1 MWPAGSSHV
10 TDFRTEQN
18 MSAVKRGH
26 GDDLA
31 DVAPAAKKPMVREP
45 ETAEQRVLE
54 IIKNSGNKGVSDDDL
69 IKACPVLTIDER
81 VDVVNKLITS
91 GSITLHKVKDTL
103 RYKYKGPVAAV
114 TPGDANTEELV
125 VFNLI
130 RDSGRKGI
138 WIRDVRIKSNLGLP
152 RLKKIL
158 KSLETKKAIKAV
170 KSVAASRKIVYMLFD
185 LEPDSSITGGAWYSN
200 QEFESEFIE
209 ILTKHSYKFL
219 EAKKSK
225 ALKNTSIRSPLVKY
239 NTSYAT
245 ADRVLEFISK
255 TGISKVRLTVEDIIS
270 ILDLLVYDGL
280 AAKRVNTDGKIE
292 YRSTKTLLKRNAV
305 SFVPCGSCP
314 VIKRCSDNNQLNC
327 LNCKHMKN
335 WTTI

>member
-1 MWPAGSSHV
+1 
-10 TDFRTEQN
+10 
-18 MSAVKRGH
+18 MSAVKRGR
-26 GDDLA
+26 GYNSTQVE
-31 DVAPAAKKPMVREP
+31 VAVGPASKKARIEEP
-45 ETAEQRVLE
+45 ETAEHRVLE
-54 IIKNSGNKGVSDDDL
+54 IIKNTGNRGAADEDL
-69 IKACPVLTIDER
+69 IRACPTLTIDER

-91 GSITLHKVKDTL
+91 NAITLHKVKDTL
-103 RYKYKGPVAAV
+103 RYKYKGLSSAGPGAV
-114 TPGDANTEELV
+114 SGTPGDVNTEELV

-130 RDSGRKGI
+130 RDAGRKGI

-158 KSLETKKAIKAV
+158 KSLETKKSIKAV

-209 ILTKHSYKFL
+209 VLTKHSYKFL

-225 ALKNTSIRSPLVKY
+225 ALKNTTIRSPLVKY

-255 TGISKVRLTVEDIIS
+255 TGISKVRLTVDDIMS

-280 AAKRVNTDGKIE
+280 AVKRANVDGQIE
-292 YRSTKTLLKRNAV
+292 YRSTRTLVKRNAV

-314 VIKRCSDNNQLNC
+314 VIKRCSDDNQLNC
-327 LNCKHMKN
+327 LNCKHMKV

>member
-1 MWPAGSSHV
+1 M
-10 TDFRTEQN
+10 
-18 MSAVKRGH
+18 MSAVKRGR
-26 GDDLA
+26 GYDA
-31 DVAPAAKKPMVREP
+31 TSTVAATPVGPAPKKARIEEP
-45 ETAEQRVLE
+45 ETAEHRVLE
-54 IIKNSGNKGVSDDDL
+54 IIKNTGNRGASDDDL
-69 IKACPVLTIDER
+69 IRACPALTIDER

-91 GSITLHKVKDTL
+91 NAITLHKVKDTL
-103 RYKYKGPVAAV
+103 RYKYKGLSSGATPGSVAGS
-114 TPGDANTEELV
+114 PGDANTEELV

-130 RDSGRKGI
+130 RDAGRKGI

-209 ILTKHSYKFL
+209 VLTKHSYKFL

-225 ALKNTSIRSPLVKY
+225 ALKNATIRSPLVKY

-255 TGISKVRLTVEDIIS
+255 TGISKVRLTVDDIMS

-280 AAKRVNTDGKIE
+280 AAKRANADGQIE
-292 YRSTKTLLKRNAV
+292 YRSTRTLVKRNAV

-314 VIKRCSDNNQLNC
+314 VIKRCSDANQLNC
-327 LNCKHMKN
+327 LNCKHMKV

>member
-1 MWPAGSSHV
+1 M
-10 TDFRTEQN
+10 
-18 MSAVKRGH
+18 MSAIKRGN
-26 GDDLA
+26 DDESTGGGP
-31 DVAPAAKKPMVREP
+31 VSKKARGP
-45 ETAEQRVLE
+45 ETAEERVLE
-54 IIKNSGNKGVSDDDL
+54 IIKSSGNKGVSDDDL

-81 VDVVNKLITS
+81 VDVVNKLIMS
-91 GSITLHKVKDTL
+91 NAITLHKVKDTL
-103 RYKYKGPVAAV
+103 RYKYKGPTGSV
-114 TPGDANTEELV
+114 PGDANTEELV

-158 KSLETKKAIKAV
+158 KSLETKKVIKAV

-209 ILTKHSYKFL
+209 VLTKHSYKFL

-255 TGISKVRLTVEDIIS
+255 TGISKVRLTAEDIIS

-280 AAKRVNTDGKIE
+280 AAKRVNTEGKVE
-292 YRSTKTLLKRNAV
+292 YRSIKSLLKRNAV
-305 SFVPCGSCP
+305 SFLPCGSCP
-314 VIKRCSDNNQLNC
+314 VIKRCSDANQLNC
-327 LNCKHMKN
+327 LNCKHMKI

>member
-1 MWPAGSSHV
+1 MAAA
-10 TDFRTEQN
+10 RETE
-18 MSAVKRGH
+18 MSATVKRGRENH
-26 GDDLA
+26 AETA
-31 DVAPAAKKPMVREP
+31 DGPASKKARGP
-45 ETAEQRVLE
+45 ESQTAEQRVLE
-54 IIKNSGNKGVSDDDL
+54 IIRSSGNKGVSDDDL
-69 IKACPVLTIDER
+69 IKACPVFTIDER

-91 GSITLHKVKDTL
+91 NAITLHKVKDTL
-103 RYKYKGPVAAV
+103 RYKYKGPTPAVALG
-114 TPGDANTEELV
+114 PDACNTEELV

-170 KSVAASRKIVYMLFD
+170 KSVAASRKIVYMLYD

-200 QEFESEFIE
+200 QEFESEFIT

-239 NTSYAT
+239 NMSYAT

-280 AAKRVNTDGKIE
+280 AAKRFNAEGKVE
-292 YRSTKTLLKRNAV
+292 YRSTKSLVKRNAV
-305 SFVPCGSCP
+305 SFLPCGSCP
-314 VIKRCSDNNQLNC
+314 VIKRCSDANQLNC
-327 LNCKHMKN
+327 LNCKHMKT

>member
-1 MWPAGSSHV
+1 MA
-10 TDFRTEQN
+10 
-18 MSAVKRGH
+18 AVKRGS
-26 GDDLA
+26 GDDA
-31 DVAPAAKKPMVREP
+31 GGPVSKKAREP
-45 ETAEQRVLE
+45 ETAEHRVLE
-54 IIKNSGNKGVSDDDL
+54 IIRSSGNKGVADDDL
-69 IKACPVLTIDER
+69 IRACPALTIEER
-81 VDVVNKLITS
+81 VDVVNRLITS
-91 GSITLHKVKDTL
+91 NSITLHKVKDTL
-103 RYKYKGPVAAV
+103 RYKYKGPTAAA
-114 TPGDANTEELV
+114 PGGDACNNTEELV

-130 RDSGRKGI
+130 RDAGRKGI

-170 KSVAASRKIVYMLFD
+170 KSVAASRKIVYMLYD

-280 AAKRVNTDGKIE
+280 ASKRVNTEGKVE
-292 YRSTKTLLKRNAV
+292 YRSTKSLVKRNSV
-305 SFVPCGSCP
+305 SFLPCGSCP
-314 VIKRCSDNNQLNC
+314 VIRRCSDANQLNC
-327 LNCKHMKN
+327 LNCKHMKI

>member
-1 MWPAGSSHV
+1 MA
-10 TDFRTEQN
+10 TT
-18 MSAVKRGH
+18 KRGH
-26 GDDLA
+26 GDDLGVTI
-31 DVAPAAKKPMVREP
+31 DGPVSKKARGQEP
-45 ETAEQRVLE
+45 ETVEHRVLE
-54 IIKNSGNKGVSDDDL
+54 IIRSSGNKGVSDNDL
-69 IKACPVLTIDER
+69 IRACPALTIEER

-91 GSITLHKVKDTL
+91 NSITLHKVKDTL
-103 RYKYKGPVAAV
+103 RYKYKGPTV
-114 TPGDANTEELV
+114 TAPGGDACNTEELV

-138 WIRDVRIKSNLGLP
+138 WMRDVRIKSNLGLP

-170 KSVAASRKIVYMLFD
+170 KSVAASRKIVYMLYD

-219 EAKKSK
+219 EAKKLK

-270 ILDLLVYDGL
+270 ILDLLVYDGV
-280 AAKRVNTDGKIE
+280 ASKRINVEGKVE
-292 YRSTKTLLKRNAV
+292 YRSTKSLVKRNSV
-305 SFVPCGSCP
+305 SFLPCGSCP
-314 VIKRCSDNNQLNC
+314 VIKRCSDANQLNC
-327 LNCKHMKN
+327 LNCKHMKI
-335 WTTI
+335 WTTV

>member
-1 MWPAGSSHV
+1 
-10 TDFRTEQN
+10 
-18 MSAVKRGH
+18 MSIAVKRS
-26 GDDLA
+26 LS
-31 DVAPAAKKPMVREP
+31 DVGTAAKKVRISEP

-54 IIKNSGNKGVSDDDL
+54 IIKTSGNKGVSDDDL
-69 IKACPVLTIDER
+69 IKACPVLTIEER
-81 VDVVNKLITS
+81 VDVVNKLIQS
-91 GSITLHKVKDTL
+91 DSITLHKVKEVI
-103 RYKYKGPVAAV
+103 RYKYKGP
-114 TPGDANTEELV
+114 TNSSLGDANTEELV

-158 KSLETKKAIKAV
+158 KSLETKKSIKAV
-170 KSVAASRKIVYMLFD
+170 KSVAASRKIVYMLFN

-225 ALKNTSIRSPLVKY
+225 SLKNTSIRSPLVKY

-245 ADRVLEFISK
+245 AERVLEFISK
-255 TGISKVRLTVEDIIS
+255 TGISKVRLAVEDIIS

-280 AAKRVNTDGKIE
+280 AVKRVNTEGKVE
-292 YRSTKTLLKRNAV
+292 YRSTKSLLKRNAV
-305 SFVPCGSCP
+305 SFLPCGSCP
-314 VIKRCSDNNQLNC
+314 VIKRCSDGNQLNC
-327 LNCKHMKN
+327 LNCKHMKI

>member
-1 MWPAGSSHV
+1 ML
-10 TDFRTEQN
+10 
-18 MSAVKRGH
+18 AVKRSR
-26 GDDLA
+26 GDDDDRV
-31 DVAPAAKKPMVREP
+31 DVGPVLKKSRNAEP
-45 ETAEQRVLE
+45 VTAEQRVLD
-54 IIKNSGNKGVSDDDL
+54 IIKSSGNKGVSDDGL

-91 GSITLHKVKDTL
+91 NAITLHKVKDTL
-103 RYKYKGPVAAV
+103 RYKYKGPTTS

-158 KSLETKKAIKAV
+158 KSLETKKSIKAV
-170 KSVAASRKIVYMLFD
+170 KSVAASRKIVYMLYD

-219 EAKKSK
+219 EVKKSK
-225 ALKNTSIRSPLVKY
+225 ALKNTAIRSPLVKY

-245 ADRVLEFISK
+245 AERVLEFISK

-280 AAKRVNTDGKIE
+280 AAKRVNSEGKVE
-292 YRSTKTLLKRNAV
+292 YRSTKPLVKRNAV
-305 SFVPCGSCP
+305 CFVPCGSCP
-314 VIKRCSDNNQLNC
+314 VIKRCSDANQLNC
-327 LNCKHMKN
+327 LNCKHMKI

>member
-1 MWPAGSSHV
+1 
-10 TDFRTEQN
+10 

-26 GDDLA
+26 GDDTITP
-31 DVAPAAKKPMVREP
+31 VAKKFREAEPGP

-54 IIKNSGNKGVSDDDL
+54 IIKNSGNKGASDDDI
-69 IKACPVLTIDER
+69 IKSCPILTIDER

-91 GSITLHKVKDTL
+91 NVITLHKVKDTL
-103 RYKYKGPVAAV
+103 RYKYKGPTSV
-114 TPGDANTEELV
+114 TPGDANAEELV

-158 KSLETKKAIKAV
+158 KSLETKKSIKAV
-170 KSVAASRKIVYMLFD
+170 KSVAASRKIVYMLYD

-219 EAKKSK
+219 EAKKAK

-255 TGISKVRLTVEDIIS
+255 TGISKVRLTVEEIIA

-280 AAKRVNTDGKIE
+280 ASKRVNTDGKIE
-292 YRSTKTLLKRNAV
+292 YRSIRTLVKRNAV
-305 SFVPCGSCP
+305 CFLPCGSCP
-314 VIKRCSDNNQLNC
+314 VIKRCSDANQLNC

>member
-1 MWPAGSSHV
+1 MA
-10 TDFRTEQN
+10 
-18 MSAVKRGH
+18 AVKRSYSG
-26 GDDLA
+26 GSVDG
-31 DVAPAAKKPMVREP
+31 VPVTKKSRETEP
-45 ETAEQRVLE
+45 QTAESRVLDL
-54 IIKNSGNKGVSDDDL
+54 IKASGTKGVSDDDL
-69 IKACPVLTIDER
+69 IKECPALTIEER

-91 GSITLHKVKDTL
+91 NAITLHKVKDTL
-103 RYKYKGPVAAV
+103 RYKFKGSTTL

-158 KSLETKKAIKAV
+158 KSLEAKKSIKAV
-170 KSVAASRKIVYMLFD
+170 KSVAASRKIVYMLYE

-219 EAKKSK
+219 EAKKAK
-225 ALKNTSIRSPLVKY
+225 ALKNNSVRSPLVKY
-239 NTSYAT
+239 NSTYAT

-255 TGISKVRLTVEDIIS
+255 TGISKVRLTVDDISS

-280 AAKRVNTDGKIE
+280 VTKRVNTDGNVE
-292 YRSTKTLLKRNAV
+292 YRSSKSLVKRNAS

-314 VIKRCSDNNQLNC
+314 VIKRCSDANQLNS
-327 LNCKHMKN
+327 LNCMHMKN

>member
-1 MWPAGSSHV
+1 
-10 TDFRTEQN
+10 
-18 MSAVKRGH
+18 MSAIKRSYSNDH
-26 GDDLA
+26 LKDNEPL
-31 DVAPAAKKPMVREP
+31 AKKSRDVEP
-45 ETAEQRVLE
+45 LTAEQRILE
-54 IIKNSGNKGVSDDDL
+54 LIKASGNKGVSDDDL
-69 IKACPVLTIDER
+69 IKACPVLTIEER
-81 VDVVNKLITS
+81 VDNVNKLITS
-91 GSITLHKVKDTL
+91 NSITLHKVKDTL
-103 RYKYKGPVAAV
+103 RYKYKGSSCA
-114 TPGDANTEELV
+114 TPGDANAEELV

-158 KSLETKKAIKAV
+158 KSLEAKKSIKAV
-170 KSVAASRKIVYMLFD
+170 KSVAASRKIVYMLYD

-219 EAKKSK
+219 EAKKAK
-225 ALKNTSIRSPLVKY
+225 VLKNTSVKSPLIKY
-239 NTSYAT
+239 NTTYAT

-255 TGISKVRLTVEDIIS
+255 TGISKVRLSIEDITS

-280 AAKRVNTDGKIE
+280 VSKRLNSEGIVE
-292 YRSTKTLLKRNAV
+292 YRSTKSLVKRNAV
-305 SFVPCGSCP
+305 SFIPCGSCP
-314 VIKRCSDNNQLNC
+314 VIKRCSDANQLNS